1 MNRLSFPK
9 RSMAARPAGTLTP
22 AVSLSLGLML
32 AAAPALAQPAQ
43 RPGQTPARGAP
54 AAKPAPAKPET
65 AAQKAEAQK
74 AEAQKAEAQKAEAQ
88 KAEAAPASPKAGPAS
103 PPEEKDLALRFA
115 GSPVVGEVLAGELV
129 KAYAAGIKLPAS
141 RTVLGLDPAIYE
153 IAAAGG
159 EGENLLKARIDGRGT
174 ARGLRALA
182 AGEAD
187 IWMAARQATQN
198 DVDDAAKPTAGG
210 KGPGLDQL
218 VSADWEHPVALD
230 SLVVMVNP
238 HNPVKALTLPQLRDI
253 FTGKVKSW
261 SAAGGPDLPIT
272 VYAPAMGAGEYDT
285 FCEMVMGMTNPAEC
299 EKAVAPV
306 ARKQFESGA
315 DLADEITAGAGA
327 VGFGSAALKRGA
339 HTIAIATECGTAE
352 PPSGGTPKGEAW
364 PLTRRLYF
372 YAPPSSGTTVAR
384 FLAFVSSAA
393 ARPVIEAAGYLPART
408 ADGGDLYAA
417 ARLASAGDARDGGR
431 TKVRPADVDAFE
443 EATQHAVRL
452 PVTLHFQPGSD
463 DLDTRARADLQ
474 RLAALM
480 HTAPNDKAELVLIG
494 YSQALGDYGTNHDIS
509 QRRVEAVRA
518 ALAGNFSINAAVA
531 VGVGPAAPVACNLE
545 PTGRFL
551 NQRVEAWVRPGK

>member
-1 MNRLSFPK
+1 MITLSFLK
-9 RSMAARPAGTLTP
+9 RAMAARPGGAMAPAARAIWLSSTFLA
-22 AVSLSLGLML
+22 AVS
-32 AAAPALAQPAQ
+32 PALAQSPGQ
-43 RPGQTPARGAP
+43 RPGQAPARGAP

-74 AEAQKAEAQKAEAQ
+74 AEAQKAEAQKAEAA
-88 KAEAAPASPKAGPAS
+88 KTPAKPEPAPV
-103 PPEEKDLALRFA
+103 PEDKDLLLRFA
-115 GSPVVGEVLAGELV
+115 GSPVVGEVLVGDLV
-129 KAYAAGIKLPAS
+129 KAYAAGINLPAS
-141 RTVLGLDPAIYE
+141 RTVLGLDPAIYQ

-159 EGENLLKARIDGRGT
+159 EGEKLLKARIDGRGT
-174 ARGLRALA
+174 AQGLRALA
-182 AGEAD
+182 VGEAD

-198 DVDDAAKPTAGG
+198 DVDDAAKHAAGG

-218 VSADWEHPVALD
+218 VSRDWEHPVALD

-261 SAAGGPDLPIT
+261 SGAGGPDLPIT

-285 FCEMVMGMTNPAEC
+285 FCETVMGMTDPAEC

-327 VGFGSAALKRGA
+327 VGFGSAALKRGT
-339 HTIAIATECGTAE
+339 HTVAIATECGTAE
-352 PPSGGTPKGEAW
+352 PPSPGGTAKGEAW

-372 YAPPSSGTTVAR
+372 YAPPSSGPAVER
-384 FLAFVSSAA
+384 FLAFATSAA
-393 ARPVIEAAGYLPART
+393 ARPVIAAAGYLPPRT
-408 ADGGDLYAA
+408 ADGADLYAA

-463 DLDTRARADLQ
+463 DLDTRARADLR

-509 QRRVEAVRA
+509 QRRVEAVRS
-518 ALAGNFSINAAVA
+518 ALAGNFSIDAAVA